1 MLRGRRWGLSAVKA
15 DTAPL
20 LSSVEEIDG
29 EADLEE
35 LTASSEAAVETGAT
49 LAARQ
54 ADALEAASQELLCS
68 PDITKYASDQL
79 FRCHAMPWH
88 YTSLCGFGHCHVQ
101 FCGDL
106 LLICLECR
114 ASGLFSWRQGS
125 HVSIM
130 EGMLTCCPL

>member
-1 MLRGRRWGLSAVKA
+1 MKA

-20 LSSVEEIDG
+20 LSSVEVVDG

-54 ADALEAASQELLCS
+54 ADALEAASQELLETCFF
-68 PDITKYASDQL
+68 I
-79 FRCHAMPWH
+79 R
-88 YTSLCGFGHCHVQ
+88 
-101 FCGDL
+101 
-106 LLICLECR
+106 LECR

-125 HVSIM
+125 HISIM

>member
-1 MLRGRRWGLSAVKA
+1 MKA

-20 LSSVEEIDG
+20 LRSVEEIDG

-68 PDITKYASDQL
+68 PDITRHASDRL
-79 FRCHAMPWH
+79 SRCHALAQ
-88 YTSLCGFGHCHVQ
+88 TSPRGSGHCHIYLT
-101 FCGDL
+101 CIELPL
-106 LLICLECR
+106 LHLVCR
-114 ASGLFSWRQGS
+114 VSGLLSWLQGS
-125 HVSIM
+125 RISIM
-130 EGMLTCCPL
+130 EAMLTCWPP